1 MAEVFINGQS
11 YEFTEGESI
20 LDVAKRNGID
30 IPVMC
35 YLEHI
40 TPTGACRLCLV
51 EIEGYSKPMAA
62 CVTYAVD
69 GMKIKTDTEMVIEDR
84 KQMMDFIL
92 MKHPLDCPVC
102 DKAGECMLQDTA
114 FQFGITEETVSVP
127 KPQKE
132 IRIWNKIIHNENL
145 CILCERCVKICH
157 ELTGR
162 SALKIEERGF
172 NNYITTADPNGL
184 DCDFC
189 GLCVDYCPVG
199 ALLDKPFNHKIRVW
213 DLQDTL
219 TTCTYCPSGCK
230 IKMSTTDNKI
240 YRATAKDMGFICN
253 LGRYGYK
260 FVDSEDRIFNP
271 MIKGNETTWDDFKA
285 KLPDLNPE
293 ETAVILGSRLTNE
306 AIAAYKQLT
315 PNVICDLEFQE
326 TDFYK
331 KYQEKFGTMNNI
343 GKYGQLMNSDFVFV
357 IGADFTRE
365 VTGAKW
371 RVLSAVTKN
380 KGDMISIS
388 INENEVEKYA
398 RVAFKADY
406 GNFAEKIN
414 EFLNSDEEKIS
425 FARKMFNKAETVS
438 IVVGNEYLS
447 AETDFDSV
455 FALADVI
462 GKDRLVSFLVLNDKA
477 NFQGMIAS
485 GIIENGYTPEKL
497 LKDIEKGKIQN
508 VITAD
513 FYPYNT
519 SDLYAKLN
527 GAFELVNVIAV
538 DFLKN
543 DFNLNADFVIPVT
556 TAYETKG
563 TTTTIDNRIG
573 IRAQI
578 VEPAETLLNDVQA
591 ATLLGNKLGIESAD
605 SYEEIWN
612 NYIKGQNGYPDV
624 EFSDLKEMMFRKIE
638 PAFNKSEY
646 KYSPKSS
653 KNEKTVYINSRYHN
667 GFVSTKAVITEKLE
681 DAALREYFFDVKK
694 EEISHETNENVAKGV
709 KLITKNP

>member
-62 CVTYAVD
+62 CVTYAID
-69 GMKIKTDTEMVIEDR
+69 GMKVKTDTEMVIKDR
-84 KQMMDFIL
+84 NQMMDFIL

-114 FQFGITEETVSVP
+114 FEFGITEETVSVP

-132 IRIWNKIIHNENL
+132 IKVWNKIVHNENL

-172 NNYITTADPNGL
+172 NNYIATVDPNGL

-213 DLQDTL
+213 DLKDTL
-219 TTCTYCPSGCK
+219 TTCSYCPSGCK
-230 IKMSTTDNKI
+230 IKMGTTDNKI
-240 YRATAKDMGFICN
+240 YRSTAKDMGFICN

-260 FVDSEDRIFNP
+260 YVDSDDRIFNP
-271 MIKGNETTWDDFKA
+271 MIKGNETTWDDFRTKFPEL
-285 KLPDLNPE
+285 KPE
-293 ETAVILGSRLTNE
+293 ETAVILGSRLNNE
-306 AIAAYKQLT
+306 AIQSYKQLT
-315 PNVICDLEFQE
+315 NNVICDLELQDL
-326 TDFYK
+326 TFYK
-331 KYQEKFGTMNNI
+331 KYKEKFGTMNNI
-343 GKYGQLMNSDFVFV
+343 GKYGQLMKSDFVFV

-365 VTGAKW
+365 VTGTKW
-371 RVLSAVTKN
+371 RVLSAIAKN

-388 INENEVEKYA
+388 INENEVEEYA

-414 EFLNSDEEKIS
+414 EFLTSDEEKIA
-425 FARKMFNKAETVS
+425 FARKMFNKAKTVS

-447 AETDFDSV
+447 AEDDFDAV
-455 FALADVI
+455 LALADEI
-462 GKDRLVSFLVLNDKA
+462 GKDRLACFFILNDKS

-485 GIIENGYTPEKL
+485 GIIDNGYSPEQL
-497 LKDIEKGKIQN
+497 LKDIEKGKIKN
-508 VITAD
+508 IVTAD
-513 FYPYNT
+513 FYPYET
-519 SDLYAKLN
+519 SEIYKKLT
-527 GAFELVNVIAV
+527 GALELTTVISA

-543 DFNLNADFVIPVT
+543 KFNENADFVIPVT

-573 IRAQI
+573 IRAQ
-578 VEPAETLLNDVQA
+578 VVKPAETLLNDVQA
-591 ATLLGNKLGIESAD
+591 ASFIGSKAGIKIAD
-605 SYEEIWN
+605 TYEEIWN
-612 NYIKGQNGYPDV
+612 NFIKGKNGYPNV
-624 EFSDLKEMMFRKIE
+624 AYSELKEMMFRKIE
-638 PAFNKSEY
+638 PEFKKTEY
-646 KYSPKSS
+646 KYSGKS
-653 KNEKTVYINSRYHN
+653 KNKEKTVYINARYHN
-667 GFVSTKAVITEKLE
+667 GFMSTKAVITEKTE
-681 DAALREYFFDVKK
+681 DAAPREYFFDVVK
-694 EEISHETNENVAKGV
+694 EEISNKVNDKVAKGV
-709 KLITKNP
+709 TLITKN